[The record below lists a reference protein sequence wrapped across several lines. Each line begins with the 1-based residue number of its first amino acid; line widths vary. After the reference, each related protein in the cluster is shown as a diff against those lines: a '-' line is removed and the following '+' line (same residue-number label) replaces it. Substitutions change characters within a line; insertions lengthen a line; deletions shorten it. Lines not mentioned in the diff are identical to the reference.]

1 MTFGETGRRLEPKGA
16 ILIVLLCAVSVLVAG
31 CSSSSSGPSE
41 TGNGTVAVDVESDR
55 LDAPW
60 ELSGPGSYTHAGT
73 GDETLTNMSLGA
85 YTITWGAF
93 AGYVTPS
100 PNPSTR
106 TLEADETVTF
116 QGTYVEEG
124 GVEPPEMV
132 TIPAG
137 TFTMGDGVS
146 YCGVDERQVT
156 LTRDLQLGRHE
167 VTNQEYLA
175 AVQWAYD
182 EGYVTATTS
191 SVLDNLDGSTAELLV
206 LDDFSCELAF
216 SGGVFSLRDAGE
228 GINPD
233 HPVMTVTWYGAAR
246 YCDWLSL
253 EAGLA
258 RAYEHSG
265 DWSCNGG
272 DPYGAEGY
280 RLPTDAEWE
289 HAAQYDDERE
299 YPWGDESVECSLGN
313 YSSCVGW
320 TSAVW
325 SYPAGNS
332 SLGLSDMAGNVWE
345 WCNDWWVCS
354 LGTSPATDPVGQ
366 GSGSQRV
373 LRGGAWGWSNSELRC
388 AYRGSDTPGTNYD
401 YAGFRAARTVGP

>member
-1 MTFGETGRRLEPKGA
+1 M
-16 ILIVLLCAVSVLVAG
+16 
-31 CSSSSSGPSE
+31 
-41 TGNGTVAVDVESDR
+41 DV
-55 LDAPW
+55 
-60 ELSGPGSYTHAGT
+60 
-73 GDETLTNMSLGA
+73 GA
-85 YTITWGAF
+85 YTITWGPLV
-93 AGYVTPS
+93 GYDTPT
-100 PNPSTR
+100 PNPSTL
-106 TLEADETVTF
+106 TLAADETITF
-116 QGTYVEEG
+116 QGTYVLEG
-124 GVEPPEMV
+124 GIVPPEMITV
-132 TIPAG
+132 PAG

-156 LTRDLQLGRHE
+156 LTRDFQLGRHE

-191 SVLDNLDGSTAELLV
+191 SVLDNLDGSTEELLN
-206 LDDFSCELAF
+206 LDDFSSELAF
-216 SGGVFSLRDAGE
+216 SGGVFSLRDAGQ
-228 GINPD
+228 GINPE

-253 EAGLA
+253 EAGLV

-265 DWSCNGG
+265 GWSCNGG
-272 DPYGAEGY
+272 DPYGAAGY

-289 HAAQYDDERE
+289 FAAQHDDERE
-299 YPWGDESVECSLGN
+299 YPWGDESAECSLVN

-320 TSAVW
+320 TSAVG

-354 LGTSPATDPVGQ
+354 LGTSTATDPVGQ

-388 AYRGSDTPGTNYD
+388 AYRASDTPGTNYD
-401 YAGFRAARTVGP
+401 YVGFRAAKTVNP